1 MITGKEIEGFA
12 VISGSYEDPATFNYI
27 SDVCKERYGHYTKA
41 HHSWINDIESG
52 KFREAL
58 ESVRQN
64 AAILTLVEQKFP
76 NSTVYPVTEGDEI
89 YWSASPKDALGSDR
103 SLVDCHYDAPFAA
116 IPTGGVTY
124 YRVIIAMNENNTV
137 TTVFPDED
145 KKVKMSTGDFHGLD
159 YNKDWHCVE
168 GSIPSDKYRVLLK
181 LHYLIVPE
189 GSPQMWVDWVRFI
202 NLSWTKL
209 SRETMRMSANPQTL
223 FESFVGLFVNICR
236 YVFNHINIIALCIVA
251 IVCIILGAP
260 YVLSFAA
267 KSSRKR

>member
-1 MITGKEIEGFA
+1 MNEGFA
-12 VISGSYEDPATFNYI
+12 VISGSYKDPDTFQYI
-27 SDVCKERYGHYTKA
+27 SDMCKSRYGHYKKA
-41 HHSWINDIESG
+41 HHQWIDEVESG

-64 AAILTLVEQKFP
+64 EAIRKEIEHKFQGA
-76 NSTVYPVTEGDEI
+76 TVYPVTEGDEI

-116 IPTGGVTY
+116 LPTGGVVY

-137 TTVFPDED
+137 TTVFPDEN

-181 LHYLIVPE
+181 LHYIIVPQE
-189 GSPQMWVDWVRFI
+189 SSQLWVDWVRFI
-202 NLSWTKL
+202 NVVWTKL
-209 SRETMRMSANPQTL
+209 SRETMRMSADPQTW
-223 FESFVGLFVNICR
+223 FESFIGLFVNICR
-236 YVFNHINIIALCIVA
+236 FVFNHINTIAIVIASIIVA
-251 IVCIILGAP
+251 ILIAFFAFFS
-260 YVLSFAA
+260 SF
-267 KSSRKR
+267 SSLEKRRKR